1 MSEGT
6 VRRLL
11 QKGYV
16 LVELAIVV
24 GIVAIAAAIA
34 VPNFIRFQAR
44 SKQSEARMNLKAI
57 YTAQMAFFQEKKHF
71 SQWTSEIGFDPER
84 NNRYAY
90 FLSRMVWLQDRS
102 TTLIDHHGTTYTGIQ
117 VDSLK
122 YGSASAQY
130 SCDTP
135 CGTAPITIDTFNYGT
150 GMSPSFVAV
159 ARGNIDADPTLDEWS
174 ISSERRVFKASWNC
188 TADGD
193 NPAGEPANDQ
203 NDVLLQGPRS
213 PAEATGLKDAHDTDR
228 SDQALP
234 GPAIRLL
241 IIRGPPSLANR
252 SRER

>member
-57 YTAQMAFFQEKKHF
+57 YSAQRAFFQEKKYF
-71 SQWTSEIGFDPER
+71 SQWTGEIGFDPER

-90 FLSRMVWLQDRS
+90 FLSPMMLLQDRS
-102 TTLIDHHGTTYTGIQ
+102 TTLIDHNRTTYTGIQ

-122 YGSASAQY
+122 YGSTSAQY
-130 SCDTP
+130 YALETP
-135 CGTAPITIDTFNYGT
+135 CGTAPVAVDAFQYGS
-150 GMSPSFVAV
+150 GMSPRFVAV
-159 ARGNIDADPTLDEWS
+159 AQGNIDADPTLDEWS
-174 ISSERRVFKASWNC
+174 ISSERRVFKASGNC

-203 NDVLLQGPRS
+203 NDVVL
-213 PAEATGLKDAHDTDR
+213 
-228 SDQALP
+228 
-234 GPAIRLL
+234 
-241 IIRGPPSLANR
+241 
-252 SRER
+252 